1 MLSRIKN
8 WLIRVRDKRQLY
20 DKVMSHTKQDA
31 LIYPWYNDQ
40 KD

>member
-8 WLIRVRDKRQLY
+8 WLIRVRDKRQLA
-20 DKVMSHTKQDA
+20 DKIKSLSKQDS
-31 LIYPWYNDQ
+31 LIYTWCDDQ